1 MMPADTDVVMRGR
14 CAPLTHS
21 DIPALRSLLISSL
34 PESAHM
40 ASICEAMAWSPDRI
54 ARRSWGVWDAGELVA
69 VLLAGQVIRV
79 LSTSPDARS
88 PLHDLL
94 LSLMDDQTLAVM
106 GSDDIITSLQAT
118 VVRPNF
124 RSFVVWERLAEQ
136 TDVAGVRP
144 PDLAELP
151 SFAAVSF
158 NAFGEEMGWDPA
170 PHPQDPAYL
179 ALWQRASEQGRILG
193 AWDDDGRCVYRV
205 EIRPAL
211 GAVAELRG
219 VWLDPALRGAGLA
232 RSFVDA
238 TVGYVGATI
247 APRVQVIVD
256 ADNTVATRLY
266 RSAGFAPVGRL
277 SRLDLPQLGGDR
289 R

>member
-1 MMPADTDVVMRGR
+1 MMPADTDVVMRGH
-14 CAPLTHS
+14 CAPLTQS
-21 DIPALRSLLISSL
+21 DIPALRSFLIASL
-34 PESAHM
+34 PESAHL
-40 ASICEAMAWSPDRI
+40 ASIYEAMEWSPDRI
-54 ARRSWGVWDAGELVA
+54 AHRSWGVWDAGELVA

-79 LSTSPDARS
+79 VSTSPDALP

-94 LSLMDDQTLAVM
+94 LNLMDDQTLAVM
-106 GSDDIITSLQAT
+106 GSDGFITSLQASIA
-118 VVRPNF
+118 RSNF
-124 RSFVVWERLAEQ
+124 RSFVVWERLAKQ
-136 TDVAGVRP
+136 VDVAGVRP
-144 PDLAELP
+144 PDSDELP
-151 SFAAVSF
+151 SFAAASF
-158 NAFGEEMGWDPA
+158 AAFGEEMGRDPA
-170 PHPQDPAYL
+170 PHPQDPSYL
-179 ALWQRASEQGRILG
+179 ALWRRAREQGRILG

-238 TVGYVGATI
+238 TAGYVGATI
-247 APRVQVIVD
+247 APRVQVIVY